1 MYILPL
7 KVNISMSTFVSQEIA
22 KQQMFRQAYGILES
36 TVADHRFLALKASY
50 VRMRFVNRHGTGF
63 RPPQPSNH
71 DFEVNW
77 KTLYFCF
84 CSTCMCQCFHFLN
97 ISNISLSLC
106 RLTWM
111 SWAARIFCQL
121 TSDMM
126 LPGILSSQRIISL
139 GYLETLRDIL
149 MAHSRNT

>member
-1 MYILPL
+1 
-7 KVNISMSTFVSQEIA
+7 MSTFVSQEIA

-63 RPPQPSNH
+63 RPPEPSNH
-71 DFEVNW
+71 DFQVNW

-84 CSTCMCQCFHFLN
+84 CSTCICQYFHFLN

-111 SWAARIFCQL
+111 SWATPTSCQL
-121 TSDMM
+121 
-126 LPGILSSQRIISL
+126 SSGMTTDHQL
-139 GYLETLRDIL
+139 GLLGNTKKYIDGTFKEYVSTMYIQYYFNYKRKTLY
-149 MAHSRNT
+149 